1 MRDRM
6 NETRIYL
13 AYHAQVAVKA
23 LVWQGGLR
31 SVGPGRS
38 RYDAAVWE
46 YDYYDV

>member
-13 AYHAQVAVKA
+13 AYHDQVAVKY

-31 SVGPGRS
+31 SMGPGHS
-38 RYDAAVWE
+38 RYDAEVWE
-46 YDYYDV
+46 YGY